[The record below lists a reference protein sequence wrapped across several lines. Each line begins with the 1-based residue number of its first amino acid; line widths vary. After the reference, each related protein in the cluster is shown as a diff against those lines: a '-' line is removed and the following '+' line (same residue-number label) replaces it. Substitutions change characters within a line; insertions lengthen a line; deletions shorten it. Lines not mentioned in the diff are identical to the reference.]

1 VKDSAGAMS
10 YNHKS
15 VGVCI
20 YCGASECELTDEH
33 IIPFGLGGADILPKA
48 SCKDC
53 ARITGKFE
61 GSSNGQYLE
70 ICGFFSIF
78 RRAGK
83 RIAKT
88 KKITSICPDRSSREI
103 EVPSNEYPPVI
114 WVYTFGTCGFLLGA
128 PPDLDVS
135 MSSMKTIHNNEQLKS
150 FTAKYDWDRLTR
162 IRFMPN
168 EFRRMLAKI
177 GYSFFVALAGYGT
190 FKPLILKAIT
200 DDSFNI
206 SYLVGQNPEL
216 EPPVLQGDTH
226 GLRLRTIHGPGDHV
240 IFIAEVRLFQ
250 SNATPT
256 YHIVVERHTA
266 VNLSSK

>member
-1 VKDSAGAMS
+1 MTYD
-10 YNHKS
+10 HKS

-61 GSSNGQYLE
+61 GVVQRTIFGDLR
-70 ICGFFSIF
+70 IFFNF
-78 RRAGK
+78 PTRRK
-83 RIAKT
+83 KDRPKT
-88 KKITSICPDRSSREI
+88 KKITSISPDRSSREI